1 MIGSGDLKKRIKE
14 VLEQNAAETLSSL
27 DVSKKH
33 LISALIRL
41 SYDKDTLI
49 GWRAIRAVGMVAR
62 ESVKSDAKYLREACR
77 KLLWSLTDE
86 SGGIGW
92 AAPELLGE
100 IVSADP
106 GRFTD
111 IIPLIAE
118 TYFVEEDVFRSG
130 VVYALARI
138 AETHPALVLVQQR
151 IVISSLVDKDPLV
164 RIFGLRLVGLLWK
177 EAVRSE
183 AWTTE
188 YRRKV
193 QETVRQLKN
202 DLSDAWIY
210 QGTSFES
217 ILVKDVAFEMELKLN

>member
-1 MIGSGDLKKRIKE
+1 MLLSKELKKNLKDALAQNSFE
-14 VLEQNAAETLSSL
+14 SVLQMDFSKRHLMSALVRLAYNKETLE
-27 DVSKKH
+27 
-33 LISALIRL
+33 
-41 SYDKDTLI
+41 
-49 GWRAIRAVGMVAR
+49 GWRAIKAVGLLAR
-62 ESVKSDAKYLREACR
+62 EIVKSDPVFLRETCR

-106 GRFTD
+106 SRYSD

-118 TYFVEEDVFRSG
+118 AYFVEEDVFRSG

-138 AETHPALVLVQQR
+138 AETAPARVLGQQR
-151 IVISSLVDKDPLV
+151 IIISSLVDKDPLV
-164 RIFGLRLVGLLWK
+164 RYFSLRLAGLLWE
-177 EAVRSE
+177 EASRSN
-183 AWTTE
+183 AWTPE

-193 QETVRQLKN
+193 QETVSQLKN

-210 QGTSFES
+210 EGRGFLSVL
-217 ILVKDVAFEMELKLN
+217 IKDIACDIENKCK